1 MFRKVLVLLALLAGT
16 GNACAQEATPFRVSV
31 EQEGIALEAVDGRVS
46 LKPAPFD
53 LVLHLPRS
61 MGIKVHASLDG
72 TTHAL
77 AMAGVALEAL
87 PGFAETG
94 MAEGLFNT
102 ELELLL
108 SPDAPNYLFYDSEEE
123 HRFNAVSGSP
133 EEGYRCVRTVASL
146 YAVEAGS
153 PIALST
159 LQAPLYLVFIH
170 RVWGEPEQQRIA
182 LVLDPE
188 SP

>member
-1 MFRKVLVLLALLAGT
+1 MLQKVLVLLAILVGT

-31 EQEGIALEAVDGRVS
+31 EQDGITLEQVDGRVS

-53 LVLHLPRS
+53 LVLHLPQS
-61 MGIKVHASLDG
+61 MGVLVHASLDG
-72 TTHAL
+72 TTHRL
-77 AMAGVALEAL
+77 ATEGAAMEAL

-94 MAEGLFNT
+94 MAEGLLNT

-108 SPDAPNYLFYDSEEE
+108 SPDAPNYLFYDNDQE

-146 YAVEAGS
+146 YEVEAGS
-153 PIALST
+153 RVALST
-159 LQAPLYLVFIH
+159 LKAPLYLVLIH
-170 RVWGEPEQQRIA
+170 RVWGEPEQQRVT
-182 LVLDPE
+182 LVLDPDT
-188 SP
+188 P